1 MSWLQISGRG
11 SDIMESFS
19 DQTGTT
25 PVNYDERRVHQ
36 RKDVRVNKV
45 FSADIT
51 MGGEEHKCRL
61 YVADVSEGGFKITSD
76 YPFVRNVP
84 IIVTMHLKV
93 PFTFT
98 AEIAWGRDL
107 GAGMN
112 ALGLRFL
119 EMEPDQKK
127 VLDGFIEYYT
137 SKEKAKV
144 FRLNKIIPMR
154 IKRGE
159 SFPEPFYVLTI
170 EISLMGMKISHD
182 TRLPEGEVIE
192 FKLYLDPHTKPL
204 EVKAHVVSQKEE
216 GMLGENYIINLE
228 YIDLSCEAREY
239 LTSFI
244 DNAMS
249 GIIEKKISRPVVMFD
264 EDSST

>member
-1 MSWLQISGRG
+1 M
-11 SDIMESFS
+11 DSFS
-19 DQTGTT
+19 DQESFT
-25 PVNYDERRVHQ
+25 PVNYDERRAHQ

-45 FSADIT
+45 FSADII

-76 YPFVRNVP
+76 YPFVKNVP
-84 IIVTMHLKV
+84 LLVTMHLKV

-98 AEIAWGRDL
+98 AEIPWGRDL
-107 GAGMN
+107 GAGMH

-119 EMEPDQKK
+119 SMEPDQKK
-127 VLDGFIEYYT
+127 VLDDFIAYYT

-144 FRLNKIIPMR
+144 YRLNKIIPMR
-154 IKRGE
+154 IKTGE

-182 TRLPEGEVIE
+182 TRLPEGEIVE

-228 YIDLSCEAREY
+228 FIDLSYEAREY